1 MTDAQ
6 ITILALGSII
16 LIPCLIILVS
26 ELFGK
31 KTNIL
36 PDYKNMPP
44 PPKPKQN

>member
-26 ELFGK
+26 ELLN
-31 KTNIL
+31 TNSGL
-36 PDYKNMPP
+36 PKMQNPP
-44 PPKPKQN
+44 EPPKQNNP